1 MKLTADRM
9 RHTAE
14 ATLTALGSTAAEARL
29 VAGHLVEA
37 NLRGH
42 DSHGIGMLPFY
53 VDSVARGTL
62 HPNQPARLLNDQGA
76 VLQFSGER
84 GYGQRVAVEAMRA
97 AIARARQTQVVLMTL
112 SAAHHL
118 GRIGHYGELAAR
130 LGFVSIHFV
139 NVIDY
144 DQPLVA
150 PFGGTAPRFGTN
162 PLCIALPGGVR
173 EPPFILDFATSM
185 VAYGKTR
192 VAYLAG
198 RRFDTPVML
207 DAAGQPTA
215 DPIRR
220 RARHRLIGASVLVGV
235 AVLVL
240 PWIFD
245 VKPPTVSANVPIA
258 IDGQSETPPVPSAQ
272 VAQAPVRATE
282 PEPADETPAASERTP
297 ERDRSANDD
306 TDADAPAA
314 KPAPAAAEPA
324 TRAPETR
331 QAAAADGNKNRMDVA
346 GMLAQNFHANGAL
359 PRNDVRIVK
368 GRDVNA
374 TAFLDEIK
382 RVLPGIAER
391 LARKHHLPAQT
402 AHRVHLDGGRGYGHD
417 DGGLATEATGRESH
431 ALGMVSG

>member
-97 AIARARQTQVVLMTL
+97 AIARVRQTQVVLMTL

-173 EPPFILDFATSM
+173 EPPFILDFATS
-185 VAYGKTR
+185 AIAGNKAR
-192 VAYLAG
+192 IAWNEGRAIPPDPRAERPLQPLRPQEPLCDGHRHAGGHAG
-198 RRFDTPVML
+198 RAV
-207 DAAGQPTA
+207 
-215 DPIRR
+215 RR
-220 RARHRLIGASVLVGV
+220 RREVLG
-235 AVLVL
+235 
-240 PWIFD
+240 
-245 VKPPTVSANVPIA
+245 
-258 IDGQSETPPVPSAQ
+258 
-272 VAQAPVRATE
+272 
-282 PEPADETPAASERTP
+282 
-297 ERDRSANDD
+297 
-306 TDADAPAA
+306 
-314 KPAPAAAEPA
+314 
-324 TRAPETR
+324 TR
-331 QAAAADGNKNRMDVA
+331 
-346 GMLAQNFHANGAL
+346 
-359 PRNDVRIVK
+359 PRGKRRIQI
-368 GRDVNA
+368 R
-374 TAFLDEIK
+374 
-382 RVLPGIAER
+382 
-391 LARKHHLPAQT
+391 
-402 AHRVHLDGGRGYGHD
+402 
-417 DGGLATEATGRESH
+417 
-431 ALGMVSG
+431 

>member
-150 PFGGTAPRFGTN
+150 PFGGSAPRFGTN
-162 PLCIALPGGVR
+162 PLCIALPGGLR
-173 EPPFILDFATSM
+173 EPPFILDFATRM

-215 DPIRR
+215 DPRAMWESPTGALRPMADHKGSGLVAACELLAGLLSGGGTLQPGNPRAGGILNNMTTILIDPARLADMDWLRQEFDAMAGWIRSSPPATAGQPVQLAGEPERRQQRHERLQWGTGMAEAEWQGIVDAAR
-220 RARHRLIGASVLVGV
+220 RAG
-235 AVLVL
+235 
-240 PWIFD
+240 
-245 VKPPTVSANVPIA
+245 
-258 IDGQSETPPVPSAQ
+258 AQ
-272 VAQAPVRATE
+272 V
-282 PEPADETPAASERTP
+282 
-297 ERDRSANDD
+297 
-306 TDADAPAA
+306 
-314 KPAPAAAEPA
+314 
-324 TRAPETR
+324 
-331 QAAAADGNKNRMDVA
+331 
-346 GMLAQNFHANGAL
+346 
-359 PRNDVRIVK
+359 
-368 GRDVNA
+368 
-374 TAFLDEIK
+374 
-382 RVLPGIAER
+382 
-391 LARKHHLPAQT
+391 
-402 AHRVHLDGGRGYGHD
+402 
-417 DGGLATEATGRESH
+417 
-431 ALGMVSG
+431 